1 MSEPAFIQH
10 LHAFF
15 SQPPLPGRYADYDMA
30 EARARLLAR
39 RGDRVPSPTRGST
52 AGGMVTDLPEPGPES
67 ATPRPRPLHW
77 LDPRKDHPAD
87 IEDARRALNAVCVLM
102 VFSPDSGLLLRRL
115 LTSGPV
121 DAQDVLV
128 FACLLHLLGHDGAR
142 FWWQLAAGA
151 DSDTAVYCLF
161 LEHSRHGE
169 YDDAALWA
177 DRLDTHSFTPVR
189 RWGPFIRAHTEH
201 PLPPTLLT
209 YINDYEHPLLGP
221 VPRPTTLLAD
231 VLCELVEPP
240 PAPAYLRER
249 SRPLP
254 APEAP
259 SPEAPQPFAAGLPW
273 LAAPQPPGRPG
284 TPESSAL
291 QQARAAET
299 VVRVLEQH
307 PLGAPLKL
315 LGQESGLPE
324 EQLLQQ
330 LPMLVEEEFAKPIAG
345 GTIYVPGPAL
355 DRLASP
361 GGTGLQLQ
369 HTLALA
375 RDSVG
380 AAVYLSRYVDGE
392 VHITQMADGPVT
404 PAVNEWVDFRAA
416 AHASAVGKCLLT
428 QLDHDTR
435 TDHFTRHKA
444 ARLTRRTITN
454 PRALFE
460 RLDRI
465 TPDDPVYDLREY
477 STHTVCS
484 AVPITIGTE
493 AGSLALSLP
502 YASASRLPAATRALS
517 RKAVPVLLTLLLA
530 GAKLPDAGPDPG
542 APTDP
547 DVHSSVISSAKFEQ
561 LRRLFRTPLG
571 AASAIHAAGYS
582 PLPGPHLVT
591 ESGSDALYI
600 FATAPAPALTTDSS
614 QLTLPHTYTTGSP
627 THPYPGQA
635 GLDAEANSLLVFS
648 T

>member
-1 MSEPAFIQH
+1 MSEPAFNQY
-10 LHAFF
+10 LEAFF
-15 SQPPLPGRYADYDMA
+15 SRPPLPERYADYDMA

-39 RGDRVPSPTRGST
+39 RGNRIPSPSRSSG
-52 AGGMVTDLPEPGPES
+52 GGMVTDLPEPGPES

-77 LDPRKDHPAD
+77 LDPRQDHPAD
-87 IEDARRALNAVCVLM
+87 IEDARRALTAVCVLT
-102 VFSPDSGLLLRRL
+102 VISPDSGLLLRRL
-115 LTSGPV
+115 LAAGPV
-121 DAQDVLV
+121 EAQDVLV
-128 FACLLHLLGHDGAR
+128 FACLLHLLGHEGAQ

-151 DSDTAVYCLF
+151 GSDTAVYCLF
-161 LEHSRHGE
+161 LEHSRHAE
-169 YDDAALWA
+169 YDDAAVWA
-177 DRLDTHSFTPVR
+177 DRLDLNTFTPLR

-209 YINDYEHPLLGP
+209 YVSNYEHPLLGS
-221 VPRPTTLLAD
+221 VPRPTAPLAD

-249 SRPLP
+249 SRLLP

-259 SPEAPQPFAAGLPW
+259 AREAPQPYAARFPHLS
-273 LAAPQPPGRPG
+273 APPPPRRPA
-284 TPESSAL
+284 TPESSTL
-291 QQARAAET
+291 QQARAAEA

-315 LGQESGLPE
+315 LRQQSGLPE
-324 EQLLQQ
+324 EQLHML
-330 LPMLVEEEFAKPIAG
+330 LAMLVAEEFATTIADD
-345 GTIYVPGPAL
+345 IYVPGAAL

-392 VHITQMADGPVT
+392 VHITQMADGPIT
-404 PAVNEWVDFRAA
+404 PAVNEWVDFRSA

-428 QLDHDTR
+428 QLDHDSR

-454 PRALFE
+454 PRALFD

-477 STHTVCS
+477 SSHTVCS

-502 YASASRLPAATRALS
+502 YSSASRLPAATRALT

-542 APTDP
+542 ESADS
-547 DVHSSVISSAKFEQ
+547 DVHSSVISTTKFEQ
-561 LRRLFRTPLG
+561 LRRLFRTPL
-571 AASAIHAAGYS
+571 AADSAIHAVAYS
-582 PLPGPHLVT
+582 PAAGPHLVT
-591 ESGSDALYI
+591 EAGSDALYL
-600 FATAPAPALTTDSS
+600 FATAPAPALALDGGA
-614 QLTLPHTYTTGSP
+614 QLALPHTYTTDSSAP
-627 THPYPGQA
+627 LYPGRT
-635 GLDAEANSLLVFS
+635 GLDPHANALLVFS

>member
-1 MSEPAFIQH
+1 M
-10 LHAFF
+10 
-15 SQPPLPGRYADYDMA
+15 
-30 EARARLLAR
+30 
-39 RGDRVPSPTRGST
+39 
-52 AGGMVTDLPEPGPES
+52 
-67 ATPRPRPLHW
+67 
-77 LDPRKDHPAD
+77 
-87 IEDARRALNAVCVLM
+87 CVLM

-115 LTSGPV
+115 LAAGPA
-121 DAQDVLV
+121 DDHDVLV

-161 LEHSRHGE
+161 LEHSRHAE

-177 DRLDTHSFTPVR
+177 ERLDLDAFTPLR

-201 PLPPTLLT
+201 ALPPTLLT
-209 YINDYEHPLLGP
+209 YIKDQEHPLLGP
-221 VPRPTTLLAD
+221 VPRPSAPLAD

-249 SRPLP
+249 RRPLP
-254 APEAP
+254 PPEAP
-259 SPEAPQPFAAGLPW
+259 SPQASQPFSARVPW
-273 LAAPQPPGRPG
+273 LAARRSPRRP
-284 TPESSAL
+284 TPPESSAL
-291 QQARAAET
+291 QQAQAAES

-307 PLGAPLKL
+307 PLGASRKL
-315 LGQESGLPE
+315 LRQQSGLPE
-324 EQLLQQ
+324 EQLLRL
-330 LPMLVEEEFAKPIAG
+330 LPMLVEEEFAQPIAG
-345 GTIYVPGPAL
+345 GSIYVPGPAL

-404 PAVNEWVDFRAA
+404 PAVNEWVDFRSA

-428 QLDHDTR
+428 QLDHDSR
-435 TDHFTRHKA
+435 TDHFTRYKA
-444 ARLTRRTITN
+444 ARLTRRTITS
-454 PRALFE
+454 PSALFE

-502 YASASRLPAATRALS
+502 YANADRLTTATRALA

-530 GAKLPDAGPDPG
+530 GAKLPDAGPDPCEP
-542 APTDP
+542 ADA
-547 DVHSSVISSAKFEQ
+547 DANSSVISSAKFEQ
-561 LRRLFRTPLG
+561 LRRLFRTPLT
-571 AASAIHAAGYS
+571 ASTIHAVAYS
-582 PLPGPHLVT
+582 PAPGPHLVT
-591 ESGSDALYI
+591 ESGSDALYL
-600 FATAPAPALTTDSS
+600 FATAPAPTLTWDST
-614 QLTLPHTYTTGSP
+614 QLALPHTYTTDSSANL
-627 THPYPGQA
+627 HPGQT
-635 GLDAEANSLLVFS
+635 GLDLHANALLVFPPS
-648 T
+648 CWSVSERSCKSVM